1 MFNRRNLLSGLFV
14 VLLLAGCGGGSSG
27 TEGGG
32 EGSGGGSGDG
42 SSSLIATA
50 INNYVDDVVIVTYAD
65 LRQKATALRV
75 AVERFQSSKT
85 QANLDA
91 AKTAWIA
98 SRIPWEQSEAWL
110 FGPVDTS
117 GYDPALDTWPVNRT
131 DLDGVLGSGAA
142 LTEEYISGLD
152 ASLKGFHTVEYLLW
166 GFELNEL
173 QDRHFSYLVGT
184 AKDIETTA
192 IDLHDSWTAGDDPYG
207 QVMKEAGNNSVYPSQ
222 TSALEQ
228 IIEGMSTILV
238 EVGTG
243 KIADPYDEQDTE
255 LVESQFSFNSRAD
268 FAHDIVGVLNVWKG
282 CRVMADGP
290 NLQGR
295 TCAGTGLDD
304 VVRASDSD
312 LATRVEAEIN
322 DAIDKILAISQP
334 FRDAITDPD
343 QSDEIEAAQ
352 AAIAKVDATLKG
364 SDGVLELIRR

>member
-1 MFNRRNLLSGLFV
+1 MFNGKNLLSVLFAAI
-14 VLLLAGCGGGSSG
+14 LLAGCGGGG
-27 TEGGG
+27 AD
-32 EGSGGGSGDG
+32 GGSGSG
-42 SSSLIATA
+42 SSNLEATA
-50 INNYVDDVVIVTYAD
+50 INNYVDDVVIATYAD
-65 LRQKATALRV
+65 LREKATALRV
-75 AVERFQSSKT
+75 AVERLSSSRT

-91 AKTAWIA
+91 AKAAWVA

-110 FGPVDTS
+110 FGPVDSS

-131 DLDGVLGSGAA
+131 DLDAVLNSGDS

-152 ASLKGFHTVEYLLW
+152 PELKGFHTAEYLLYA
-166 GFELNEL
+166 FQLDRL
-173 QDRHFSYLVGT
+173 QERQLSYLTGT
-184 AKDIETTA
+184 AKDIESTA
-192 IDLHDSWTAGDDPYG
+192 IALHNSWTAGDNPYG
-207 QVMKEAGNNSVYPSQ
+207 QVMKGAGNNSVYPSQ

-228 IIEGMSTILV
+228 MIEGMSTILV

-243 KIADPYDEQDTE
+243 KIADPYDEGDTE

-282 CRVMADGP
+282 CRVGANGP

-295 TCAGTGLDD
+295 TCTGTGLDD
-304 VVRASDSD
+304 VVRASDSA
-312 LATRVEAEIN
+312 LATRVETEIN

-364 SDGVLELIRR
+364 SGGVLELIRR